1 MDGLGLSKIVLLEMP
16 ALGRWE
22 EPGVWPRVFHI
33 WFYCKG
39 RVKRFPLRF
48 PVASDTIGSVRRFAP
63 MSITPTL
70 TVAFAFV
77 TVLIGVLFNN
87 SRIGDLRFT
96 TASRY
101 DDLMIHMNSRF
112 DDTIR
117 HFDDRCDHFIEKLDR
132 MNDNILRILA
142 DHDARLRKLE
152 KID

>member
-1 MDGLGLSKIVLLEMP
+1 MAHGLRHAYPTILPPNLFDRITAHDGAVSLRSKWQLLGTKAVVNI
-16 ALGRWE
+16 
-22 EPGVWPRVFHI
+22 
-33 WFYCKG
+33 
-39 RVKRFPLRF
+39 PLRI
-48 PVASDTIGSVRRFAP
+48 PAASDTIGSVRRFAQ

-87 SRIGDLRFT
+87 SRIGDLRAMT
-96 TASRY
+96 EK
-101 DDLMIHMNSRF
+101 RF
-112 DDTIR
+112 DDVNR
-117 HFDDRCDHFIEKLDR
+117 HIDDKFALLAERIDR